1 MNNLGKMLEEYF
13 DRNLEYKT
21 IRYQPDNKAVM
32 MSGAERMSEFNS
44 NRFKQDMV
52 DIIFKSGQS

>member
-1 MNNLGKMLEEYF
+1 MSKMLEEYF
-13 DRNLEYKT
+13 DQNLEYKT
-21 IRYQPDNKAVM
+21 IRYDDNKAVM
-32 MSGAERMSEFNS
+32 MSGKERVSEFNS